1 MHYVIYPDT
10 LFVENFICNLL
21 FLTFMK
27 SLFFPAAK
35 GKRIFLAASITAICN
50 TLVSILLFH
59 NIWIFQLGGLFPA
72 AGLMVCAC
80 LEIKEPRRV
89 LFLLYQMILW
99 TFVLGGILQVL
110 EQWTRQDTGTVILST
125 GLLLVVFGILEK
137 TFRIYKRQ
145 NDCMREVVL
154 YWKGR
159 SCHIKGFAD
168 TGNHLIEPLS
178 KKPVSIITFEIWH
191 KFFQEEDMHLYRWI
205 PYTTVGKPDGVL
217 QGIQIDYMVIDRGK
231 DSQII
236 EQPMIAVTKQP
247 FTGIFHYSILLH
259 SDYF

>member
-1 MHYVIYPDT
+1 
-10 LFVENFICNLL
+10 
-21 FLTFMK
+21 
-27 SLFFPAAK
+27 
-35 GKRIFLAASITAICN
+35 
-50 TLVSILLFH
+50 
-59 NIWIFQLGGLFPA
+59 
-72 AGLMVCAC
+72 
-80 LEIKEPRRV
+80 
-89 LFLLYQMILW
+89 
-99 TFVLGGILQVL
+99 
-110 EQWTRQDTGTVILST
+110 
-125 GLLLVVFGILEK
+125 
-137 TFRIYKRQ
+137 
-145 NDCMREVVL
+145 MREVVL
-154 YWKGR
+154 YWKGK
-159 SCHIKGFAD
+159 SCLIIGFAD

-205 PYTTVGKPDGVL
+205 PYKTVGKPDGVL

>member
-10 LFVENFICNLL
+10 LFMENFICNLL
-21 FLTFMK
+21 FLAFMK
-27 SLFFPAAK
+27 SLFFPSAK
-35 GKRIFLAASITAICN
+35 GKRIFLAAGMTAICN
-50 TLVSILLFH
+50 TLISILLFH
-59 NIWIFQLGGLFPA
+59 NIWLLQLGGLFPS

-80 LEIKEPRRV
+80 LEMKEPRRI

-99 TFVLGGILQVL
+99 TFVLGGILQL
-110 EQWTRQDTGTVILST
+110 LGQWTKESTGQVILSAVM
-125 GLLLVVFGILEK
+125 LIVVFGILEK
-137 TFRIYKRQ
+137 IFRIYKRQ
-145 NDCMREVVL
+145 NDCMRDVVL

-159 SCHIKGFAD
+159 TCHIKGFAD

-191 KFFQEEDMHLYRWI
+191 KFFKEEEMHLYQWI
-205 PYTTVGKPDGVL
+205 PYKTVGKSDGVL
-217 QGIQIDYMVIDRGK
+217 QGIQIDYMVINCGK

-236 EQPMIAVTKQP
+236 TQPMIAVTKQP
-247 FTGIFHYSILLH
+247 FTGIFQYSILLH